1 MTKRRPV
8 AFDLS
13 ADDVGHIRPGDLPPP
28 DAAVV
33 VEELPADDEP
43 LPPPPVRQRRFSWSR
58 LLLGAVA
65 GIVSLAVGLWLD
77 QLVRE
82 LFAREDWLGWLAL
95 ALVAVAGI
103 AAVAIVLRE
112 VAGLIRLRR
121 IDRLRRR
128 ADLAAASDDRPE
140 AEAVVAGLV
149 ALYAD
154 RPDLSLGRRATLSR
168 ADEVIDGRDR
178 LVLAEADLMA
188 PLDETARRLVSDA
201 AARVSVVTAVSPRA
215 AVDLMFV
222 AIATLGL
229 IRRLAALYGGRPGF
243 LGFARLTRLVLT
255 HLAVTG
261 SIAIGDGLAQQL
273 IGHGLAAK
281 LSARLGEGVIN
292 GLLTAR
298 VGIAAIDVCRPLP
311 FIERRRPSVSEV
323 MAGIRTPS
331 VR

>member
-13 ADDVGHIRPGDLPPP
+13 ADDVSHVRPGDMPPP
-28 DAAVV
+28 DAAVI
-33 VEELPADDEP
+33 VEELPADEEP
-43 LPPPPVRQRRFSWSR
+43 LPLPVRRKRFSWSR

-95 ALVAVAGI
+95 TLVAIAGL
-103 AAVAIVLRE
+103 AAAAIIIRE
-112 VAGLIRLRR
+112 VAGLVWLRR
-121 IDRLRRR
+121 IDRLRRQ
-128 ADLAAASDDRPE
+128 ADLAAARDDRPE
-140 AEAVVAGLV
+140 AEAVVAGLLG
-149 ALYAD
+149 LYAD
-154 RPDLSLGRRATLSR
+154 RIDLAPGRRATEAR
-168 ADEVIDGRDR
+168 TDEVIDGRDR
-178 LVLAEADLMA
+178 LVLAEADLLA

-215 AVDLMFV
+215 AVDLIFV
-222 AIATLGL
+222 AVATLGL

-243 LGFARLTRLVLT
+243 IGFARLTRLVIT

-298 VGIAAIDVCRPLP
+298 LGIAAIEVCRPLP

-323 MAGIRTPS
+323 MAGIRAPQGQ
-331 VR
+331 